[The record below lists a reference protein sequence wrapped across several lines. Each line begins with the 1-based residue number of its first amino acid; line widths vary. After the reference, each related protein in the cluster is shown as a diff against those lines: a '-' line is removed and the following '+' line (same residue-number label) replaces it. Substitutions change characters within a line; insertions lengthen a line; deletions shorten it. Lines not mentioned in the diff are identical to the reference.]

1 MKKIGYYGHPPY
13 SVINRFRRELNQGLI
28 DLDVDLDSPDSK
40 IVPETYCQIITNILN
55 NAMHL
60 RNELSLVI
68 ASVGEEK
75 CDAGRFAAAILKD
88 LGFTVIETRNKGIL
102 TPRKLNIATSTLP
115 LKEKVV
121 KIMDTVNTGRKE
133 SYTQCKPTLGFWGVP
148 PHDLS
153 ILEHFP
159 DSTHVY
165 GWTRCVEAGRPSD
178 LQLEMYVEPGVPT
191 IFFSQAFCAKQQLAK
206 YLAEK
211 HEGLYIDAHGEVTNS
226 TVAKVEAFIKL
237 G

>member
-13 SVINRFRRELNQGLI
+13 SVIKRFRLEPGHELI
-28 DLDVDLDSPDSK
+28 DLDVDLGCPEAK
-40 IVPETYCQIITNILN
+40 IVPEAYCQIITNIVN
-55 NAMHL
+55 NALHL
-60 RNELSLVI
+60 RNELGLII

-75 CDAGRFAAAILKD
+75 CDAGRFAASILKD
-88 LGFTVIETRNKGIL
+88 LGFIVIETRNKGSF
-102 TPRKLNIATSTLP
+102 TPRKLNIATSDLP
-115 LKEKVV
+115 LKEKVL
-121 KIMDTVNTGRKE
+121 KIMDTVHTPRRQ
-133 SYTQCKPTLGFWGVP
+133 SYTQCPPILGFWGVP

-153 ILEHFP
+153 LLEHFP

-165 GWTRCVEAGRPSD
+165 GWTRCVEAGRPAD
-178 LQLEMYVEPGVPT
+178 LLLEMYVEPGVPT

-211 HEGLYIDAHGEVTNS
+211 HGGLYIDAHGEITNS
-226 TVAKVEAFIKL
+226 AIAKVEAFIKL